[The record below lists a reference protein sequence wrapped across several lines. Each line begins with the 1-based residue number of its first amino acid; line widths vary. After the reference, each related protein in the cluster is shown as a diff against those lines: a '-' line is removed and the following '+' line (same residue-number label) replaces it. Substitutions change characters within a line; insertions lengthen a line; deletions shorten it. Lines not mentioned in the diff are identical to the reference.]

1 MKVSNKYMAMAMI
14 IAAAYNT
21 SVKSE
26 NVEMNRAAKFAL
38 ADMKDE
44 L

>member
-1 MKVSNKYMAMAMI
+1 MKTNSKYMAMAVI
-14 IAAAYNT
+14 IATAYNT

-26 NVEMNRAAKFAL
+26 NVEINRAAKFTL
-38 ADMKDE
+38 ADMKGE